1 MSMPT
6 KYQNNPFNTAIEVFH
21 DSRSGHDREYCDARE
36 LHEALQVETRFDTWF
51 SRRVKEYGFI
61 DGTDFCSN
69 LSRSPVGRPS
79 SEYQLTIGMAKELAM
94 VERTDVGRRVRQYFI
109 FVEEHTRK
117 LLEEQASQVQ
127 PIEQVTKR
135 IKDNGKFTY
144 LIILQEQG
152 HKIASALGKAS
163 DPEARYQLHC
173 QLRQVND
180 ALGIPTPPLNP
191 KALPEQ

>member
-1 MSMPT
+1 
-6 KYQNNPFNTAIEVFH
+6 
-21 DSRSGHDREYCDARE
+21 
-36 LHEALQVETRFDTWF
+36 
-51 SRRVKEYGFI
+51 
-61 DGTDFCSN
+61 
-69 LSRSPVGRPS
+69 
-79 SEYQLTIGMAKELAM
+79 M